1 MIPKDEFRI
10 VFMGTPDFAV
20 ESLQQLID
28 HEYNVVGV
36 VTNPDKPAGRGRQMK
51 ESPVKILA
59 KDKGLPILQPTSL
72 KNESFARELEALR
85 PALQIV
91 VAFKILPER
100 IFTIPTYGTFNLHAS
115 LLPDYRGAAPINRAI
130 MNGEKTTGVTTFFLD
145 PTVDT
150 GKIIKWKKTTI
161 DQKDNAGSLHDR
173 LMILGAELVV
183 ETTEAIRTGGYK
195 TTDQK
200 QLLGE
205 GRPPKKAPKI
215 FREDCR
221 INWSQ
226 STHTIYNF
234 IRGLSPY
241 PAAWTRLKNGRE
253 ITLKVYRADIEKK
266 QHGLPPGSIDS
277 DQKSYIRV
285 AVADGFVHLLELQ
298 QQGKKKMP
306 VTEFM
311 KGFPNITDYHCE

>member
-20 ESLQQLID
+20 ESLHQLID

-36 VTNPDKPAGRGRQMK
+36 VTNPDKPAGRGRQVK
-51 ESPVKILA
+51 ESPVKTLA
-59 KDKGLPILQPTSL
+59 KEKGLPILQPNSL
-72 KNESFARELEALR
+72 KDESFARELEALR
-85 PALQIV
+85 PSLQIV

-100 IFTIPTYGTFNLHAS
+100 IFTLPPHGTFNLHAS

-130 MNGEKTTGVTTFFLD
+130 MNGETTTGVTTFFLD
-145 PTVDT
+145 PSVDT

-173 LMILGAELVV
+173 LMTLGAELVV
-183 ETTEAIRTGGYK
+183 ETAEAIRTGAYEA
-195 TTDQK
+195 TDQN
-200 QLLGE
+200 QILGE
-205 GRPPKKAPKI
+205 GRHPKKAPKI

-221 INWSQ
+221 INWGQ
-226 STHTIYNF
+226 STHTIHNF

-241 PAAWTRLKNGRE
+241 PAAWTRLQNGRE
-253 ITLKVYRADIEKK
+253 ITLKIYRAGIEKRK
-266 QHGLPPGSIDS
+266 HGLPPGSIDS
-277 DQKSYIRV
+277 DQKSFIKV
-285 AVADGFVHLLELQ
+285 AVSDGFVHLEELQ
-298 QQGKKKMP
+298 QQGKKKMST
-306 VTEFM
+306 TEFL